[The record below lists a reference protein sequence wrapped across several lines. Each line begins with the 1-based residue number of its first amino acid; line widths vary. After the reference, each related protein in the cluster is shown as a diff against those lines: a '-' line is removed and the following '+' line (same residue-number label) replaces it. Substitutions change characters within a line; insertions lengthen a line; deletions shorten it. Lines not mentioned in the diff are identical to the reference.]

1 MRMKMENTELKL
13 PKTFDEFIDARKE
26 SFLNVKE
33 YKENGGRLVGVMCS
47 YTPIEIMDAGDIAA
61 VSLCGTSNE
70 TIPDAEKNL
79 PKNLCPLI
87 KATYGFAYTDRCPFT
102 YFSDMII
109 GETTCDGKKKMY
121 ELLNDI
127 KEMYVMH
134 LPQSQDRAYGNKIWA
149 EEIRLLKSRLE
160 EKYGIE
166 ITDEKIRR
174 AVHNRN
180 RMRKAVCE
188 MFELQAN
195 CPPPMKGMEMLV
207 AMQQGS
213 FTFDIEVQIARLEKL
228 IADSKAA
235 YEAGKKPVP
244 KNAKRILITGC
255 PSFGVSEKVAKVIEN
270 SGGVIV
276 CIDDCG
282 GERTQKMLV
291 DENAKDIIQAIADRY
306 LEIHC
311 SVMTRNDARIENTL
325 NMIEKYKVDGV
336 IEIILQ
342 ACHTFNVESAS
353 MRRAVEDAGIPYMKI
368 ETDYSLTDSGQ
379 LATRIEA
386 FLEML

>member
-1 MRMKMENTELKL
+1 MENTELKL

>member
-1 MRMKMENTELKL
+1 MEVKSAPVWNHLFPDSPLYSEMRMKMENTELKL
-13 PKTFDEFIDARKE
+13 PKIFDEFIDARKE

-180 RMRKAVCE
+180 RMRKAVCK

-235 YEAGKKPVP
+235 YEAGK
-244 KNAKRILITGC
+244 NQYR
-255 PSFGVSEKVAKVIEN
+255 
-270 SGGVIV
+270 
-276 CIDDCG
+276 
-282 GERTQKMLV
+282 KMP
-291 DENAKDIIQAIADRY
+291 
-306 LEIHC
+306 
-311 SVMTRNDARIENTL
+311 
-325 NMIEKYKVDGV
+325 
-336 IEIILQ
+336 
-342 ACHTFNVESAS
+342 NV
-353 MRRAVEDAGIPYMKI
+353 
-368 ETDYSLTDSGQ
+368 
-379 LATRIEA
+379 
-386 FLEML
+386 F

>member
-87 KATYGFAYTDRCPFT
+87 KATYGFAYTDKCPFT

-134 LPQSQDRAYGNKIWA
+134 LPQSQERAYANKIWV

>member
-1 MRMKMENTELKL
+1 MENTELKL

-291 DENAKDIIQAIADRY
+291 DENAKDII
-306 LEIHC
+306 
-311 SVMTRNDARIENTL
+311 
-325 NMIEKYKVDGV
+325 
-336 IEIILQ
+336 
-342 ACHTFNVESAS
+342 
-353 MRRAVEDAGIPYMKI
+353 
-368 ETDYSLTDSGQ
+368 
-379 LATRIEA
+379 
-386 FLEML
+386 

>member
-1 MRMKMENTELKL
+1 MENTELKL

-70 TIPDAEKNL
+70 TIPDAEKKL